1 MLTMIPPDET
11 PTPLPDRRS
20 ASPLPGAAEDAASG
34 GPGVAASDPSLSP
47 SPAQQAPRA
56 AAGQPPPPEFRAAW
70 VDAWHEGF
78 LSGVQVTQLVNTLQA
93 AHYNLII
100 AQVRKSG
107 DAYYRSEYEPRASNI
122 ADGPA
127 FDPLADLIT
136 KAHAAG
142 MQVYAWL
149 ETYSIWSEQWPA
161 PPTGHAWNR
170 HPEWAMKDRSGQM
183 ISEGHYSLDPGVP
196 GVQDY
201 ICRVALDMIAQYDVD
216 GINWDRIRYPEGYYW
231 GYNEITAIRFFD
243 EYGYWPPEERSDPT
257 WESWADYRRQQI
269 TDLLKKCS
277 LEIVARKPLLVVSV
291 DTVAWLDPDP
301 QTYYTRSSQF
311 AAVYQDA
318 RAWLEQ
324 HLVDVL
330 VQMNYKNEN
339 DAAQAANYRL
349 WSNFAGQL
357 ARASGRYC
365 LDGQAAYLNSVP
377 GTLAQMAYVR
387 QSGCQGA
394 ATYSYGSTNRDGR
407 PAGELWDAVRTQLY
421 GLPASAPEM
430 PWKQSPTGGILF
442 GTLTHSGQ
450 PDPIYESW
458 VYGAA
463 VTASAAVT
471 ATAAD
476 KAAPVVT
483 YNARSDATGTYGL
496 LDLPPGT
503 YDLRIAGPG
512 QAVRMCDGVVIR
524 AGDVVRK
531 DFQLEPAAW

>member
-1 MLTMIPPDET
+1 MLTVTPPDET
-11 PTPLPDRRS
+11 PC
-20 ASPLPGAAEDAASG
+20 PLPGRRAASPPTG
-34 GPGVAASDPSLSP
+34 AAGNAASSGPGMAASDPSP
-47 SPAQQAPRA
+47 VPALHIPTRA
-56 AAGQPPPPEFRAAW
+56 SGQSLPPEIRAAW
-70 VDAWHEGF
+70 VDAWHEGI
-78 LSGVQVTQLVNTLQA
+78 LSAAQVTQLVNTLQA
-93 AHYNLII
+93 AHYNVII

-107 DAYYRSEYEPRASNI
+107 DAYYHSAYEPRATNI
-122 ADGPA
+122 AGGPA

-149 ETYSIWSEQWPA
+149 ETYRIWSEQWPA
-161 PPTGHAWNR
+161 PPPGHTWSR

-183 ISEGHYSLDPGVP
+183 LSEAHYSLDPGIP

-231 GYNEITAIRFFD
+231 GYNEITATRFFD
-243 EYGYWPPEERSDPT
+243 EYGYWPPEERNDPT

-269 TDLLKKCS
+269 TDLLKKCH
-277 LEIVARKPLLVVSV
+277 LEIAARKPLLAVSV

-301 QTYYTRSSQF
+301 KVYYARSSQF

-318 RAWLEQ
+318 RGWLTQ
-324 HLVDVL
+324 HLADML
-330 VQMNYKNEN
+330 VQMNYKNETE
-339 DAAQAANYRL
+339 AEQAANYRL
-349 WSNFAGQL
+349 WCNFAGQL

-365 LDGQAAYLNSVP
+365 LDGQAAYLNSVS

-421 GLPASAPEM
+421 ALPASVPGM
-430 PWKQSPTGGILF
+430 PWKQFPTGGILF
-442 GTLTHSGQ
+442 GTLTRSGQ
-450 PDPIYESW
+450 PDPIYERW

-463 VTASAAVT
+463 VTATAAVT
-471 ATAAD
+471 DGTVAD
-476 KAAPVVT
+476 GAAPAVT
-483 YNARSDATGTYGL
+483 YSARSDATGTYGL
-496 LDLPPGT
+496 LDLTPGT
-503 YDLRIAGPG
+503 YDLTITGPG
-512 QAVRMCDGVVIR
+512 QALQRCEGMVIK

-531 DFQLEPAAW
+531 DFQLEAAGW